1 MTCVGHLKGVDCLE
15 QPLVCVPGLPLPEFV
30 EEEAKPILPLKEE
43 VKEEKIN
50 VVSEAQCSQ
59 PNIQDSE

>member
-30 EEEAKPILPLKEE
+30 EEEAKPILDHKE
-43 VKEEKIN
+43 VKEIK

-59 PNIQDSE
+59 PNIQDSSE